1 MQLKKY
7 FSVKPTCLVKLSLML
22 RITKNFL
29 SLIVL
34 LTFVA
39 CDDDDNISTTPSSVT
54 IEEKQYQTV
63 VFGEQTWTV
72 ANFAG
77 AGGLAY
83 DASNAKPEY
92 GKYYTKVEA
101 EAIVLPEGWR
111 LPTVEDFEKLAL
123 FHGITIPSYG
133 TETAKIK
140 TLTSTTH
147 WKNING
153 TNTSKFNIYP
163 TGYMFGTGQA
173 LDGDVAEF
181 WMTNGLS
188 LSIQESGLNLSS
200 LRMVVYDSNNSP
212 DYRFTIRF
220 VKDN

>member
-1 MQLKKY
+1 MLRTTKY
-7 FSVKPTCLVKLSLML
+7 FLLLLV
-22 RITKNFL
+22 
-29 SLIVL
+29 
-34 LTFVA
+34 LTVFIA
-39 CDDDDNISTTPSSVT
+39 CDDEDTLSTTPTSVT
-54 IEEKQYQTV
+54 IEGKKYETV
-63 VFGEQTWTV
+63 AFGEQIWTV

-77 AGGLAY
+77 TGGLAY
-83 DASNAKPEY
+83 DANNSKPQY
-92 GKYYTKVEA
+92 GKYYTKAEA

-133 TETAKIK
+133 TETEKIK
-140 TLTSTTH
+140 TLTSTTE
-147 WKNING
+147 WKNVNG

-163 TGYMFGTGQA
+163 TGYIFGTGQA

-188 LSIQESGLNLSS
+188 LSIQESGLNMSS

-212 DYRFTIRF
+212 DFRFTLRF